1 MAMTYRE
8 ACIQAV
14 QDVLESR
21 LQENPSRSFSMWRDR
36 RTDVTPEDC
45 DQDGAVINIAPGDQ
59 TTTDSEVIG
68 EDVHVLEIRVE
79 SHMAP
84 PLQDEPTDPESARVP
99 SDLEN
104 AQLSRD
110 LSLLHAEI
118 FEALTDPNAEPWC
131 PEWIEDVRVTD
142 SQFDLMTVEQSD
154 RPFGRVVLLVQV
166 SYRTPRGMAFLP
178 AD

>member
-1 MAMTYRE
+1 ME
-8 ACIQAV
+8 V
-14 QDVLESR
+14 Q
-21 LQENPSRSFSMWRDR
+21 P
-36 RTDVTPEDC
+36 T
-45 DQDGAVINIAPGDQ
+45 
-59 TTTDSEVIG
+59 
-68 EDVHVLEIRVE
+68 
-79 SHMAP
+79 
-84 PLQDEPTDPESARVP
+84 LQDMIRKAQVGDKEIDEIKEKMKEDRAKEFREDEHGTLWYGDRLCVP

-118 FEALTDPNAEPWC
+118 FEALTDPNAEPCC